1 VYECVWVKAGLDSG
15 VAEVVRLIEI
25 VSADEP
31 FVGLPTNPTA
41 EASAALQAKLVAG
54 ITSGQTQLLTV
65 RAESGEVAGCVAI
78 SRPATANQRHIG
90 ELTTGAVHPGHR
102 GGPVVT
108 MAFREVVRRCE
119 EIGIELL
126 RLDVRAGIRA
136 ETLWRSYG
144 FGEYGRLD
152 DYGRIGAESYSGV
165 YLAQPVKQLKTRLFD
180 KEVSRAQQG

>member
-1 VYECVWVKAGLDSG
+1 MYECVWLTAGSDSG
-15 VAEVVRLIEI
+15 VTDVVRLIEI

-41 EASAALQAKLVAG
+41 EESSALQAKLAAG

-65 RAESGEVAGCVAI
+65 RTESGEVVGCVAV

-90 ELTTGAVHPGHR
+90 ELTTVAVHPGHR

-108 MAFREVVRRCE
+108 MGFHEVVRRCE

-144 FGEYGRLD
+144 FSEYGRLD
-152 DYGRIGAESYSGV
+152 DYGRLGAESYSGV
-165 YLAQPVKQLKTRLFD
+165 YLAQPVKQLKTMLLH